1 MGGDFGT
8 EQPTAPYLDAVV
20 GYAFRGSGR
29 YHVPGHKGGQ
39 GADPGVRKAIGL
51 DALAAD
57 VPQDI
62 QGIDLGPSPT
72 PYERAERLAA
82 EAFGA
87 ARSWFLTN
95 GSTQGNHA
103 LCLALAPLGTRI
115 VAQRNSHASMVDGL
129 VLSGGRPSFVAP
141 EYDDE
146 RGITHCVTP
155 RALEQALREAP
166 DAKAAFLVSPTY
178 FGMAADI
185 AGCADVAHAAGV
197 PLVVDQS
204 WGPHFGF
211 HDALPPTAL
220 AQGADAMLT
229 STHKIAGSLTQSAML
244 HVGHGGRVD
253 VGAVGHAL
261 RLLRTTSPSS
271 LLMLSLDGARRQLVL
286 HGEQLLHETLEAI
299 GVARAKLETI
309 DGIEL
314 VDGKLI
320 GSMGIAGY
328 DPLRIVLD
336 VRGTGRTG
344 YEIADALRRAYDVHL
359 ELPMQ
364 ATVVFVVGLG
374 ESAGTL
380 RRLAGDVDEVVKR
393 LYEPGATKPIFPPAA
408 TLTNEVAVPPR
419 DAFLGRARQVPVDAA
434 VGRISCESIASYPP
448 GVPALLPG
456 ERVSAETVAY
466 LRELVAS
473 GARLHGASDPDFE
486 TINVLEEDPS

>member
-185 AGCADVAHAAGV
+185 AGCAEVAHAAGV

-253 VGAVGHAL
+253 VGAVGRAL